1 MQTGKKCQG
10 SAYIFFTVTKEYI
23 IVHFTSS
30 HAGLG
35 CLVLFGGREIKKAKL
50 DLIVCIKFDN
60 GNYIFVSES
69 IIYQHSTEVTQ
80 RSD

>member
-30 HAGLG
+30 HAGNKG
-35 CLVLFGGREIKKAKL
+35 VWSCLAAEK
-50 DLIVCIKFDN
+50 
-60 GNYIFVSES
+60 
-69 IIYQHSTEVTQ
+69 
-80 RSD
+80 